1 MHAVDCGPC
10 SLCDEYH
17 AGTILPA
24 SVIRVSQSSRAIN
37 SAINITPCF
46 SCHPSVIAKSQQLRG
61 EVLAMVSEDED
72 YDEEEA
78 NRVSVE
84 DRAADSQRRL
94 WTSEPS
100 QRDDVLPLFVWS
112 IVHDQDRK
120 KADLNAFL
128 DVSDTLL

>member
-1 MHAVDCGPC
+1 
-10 SLCDEYH
+10 
-17 AGTILPA
+17 
-24 SVIRVSQSSRAIN
+24 
-37 SAINITPCF
+37 
-46 SCHPSVIAKSQQLRG
+46 
-61 EVLAMVSEDED
+61 MVSEDED
-72 YDEEEA
+72 YDKEEA